1 MQLKILIQDYV
12 KLDVDGNVNML
23 PMLNAIAPLA
33 KILFNTI
40 DKAIPDKDLQAKLK
54 AELQTQLIQSNTD
67 ELKAAARIIEAEA
80 KAGWFAS
87 SWRPLLMYVLI
98 FVLVFNYIFAP
109 IVKMLTGIVV
119 GFELP
124 GDVWTL
130 LNVGLGGY
138 VVGRSAESVART
150 MANKPQPKDQENG

>member
-1 MQLKILIQDYV
+1 
-12 KLDVDGNVNML
+12 ML
-23 PMLNAIAPLA
+23 PMLNAVAPLA
-33 KILFNTI
+33 KVLFSTI
-40 DKAIPDKDLQAKLK
+40 EKAVPDKDLQEKLK
-54 AELQTQLIQSNTD
+54 AQLQTQLLQSHTQ
-67 ELKAAARIIEAEA
+67 ELQAAAKIIEAEA

-98 FVLVFNYIFAP
+98 FILVWNYVIGPVIKVF
-109 IVKMLTGIVV
+109 TGAIIS
-119 GFELP
+119 FELP

-150 MANKPQPKDQENG
+150 MANRPVINKEQENG

>member
-1 MQLKILIQDYV
+1 MIQ
-12 KLDVDGNVNML
+12 ML
-23 PMLNAIAPLA
+23 GAVAPLA

-40 DKAIPDKDLQAKLK
+40 EKSVPDKDLQEKLK
-54 AELQTQLIQSNTD
+54 AQLQTQLLQSNTA
-67 ELKAAARIIEAEA
+67 ELTAAAKIIEAEA

-98 FVLVFNYIFAP
+98 FILVWNYILGPVIKVF
-109 IVKMLTGIVV
+109 TGAVIS
-119 GFELP
+119 FELP

-150 MANKPQPKDQENG
+150 MANRPVNKQQENG